1 MPYIGPVQ
9 ISWSV
14 SGETRYANCKCMDVS
29 ERGLRL
35 EVPVP
40 VPATTEIYLNA
51 QRIKISGVAR
61 VRHVA
66 RYGAKY
72 LIGVEL
78 SQTLQEKVVAALGDP
93 VAVPVL

>member
-1 MPYIGPVQ
+1 MV
-9 ISWSV
+9 SWEDR
-14 SGETRYANCKCMDVS
+14 GERRYARCKCIDVS
-29 ERGLRL
+29 ASGLRL

-40 VPATTEIYLNA
+40 IAARTELSLNA
-51 QRIKISGVAR
+51 ERINVSGQAR

-78 SQTLQEKVVAALGDP
+78 STGRLSMEFITSRDVDNLPASRIL
-93 VAVPVL
+93 